1 MMLGEATPLTVKECR
16 VARRL
21 ARLFR
26 VEHSGALARR
36 PKHVVRHMVDRRARL
51 IDELLRLEECR
62 RSLEP
67 MPIPELD
74 GAMRVLARAV
84 NCMEQHCLERLAAI
98 GEELRRRRGIGTLS
112 GLRDSGSGQLLGQG

>member
-1 MMLGEATPLTVKECR
+1 MLGEATPLTTKECR

-26 VEHSGALARR
+26 IEHSGGLARR
-36 PKHVVRHMVDRRARL
+36 PKDVVRRMVDRRAHL

-62 RSLEP
+62 RSVEP
-67 MPIPELD
+67 ARIPELD
-74 GAMRVLARAV
+74 GAMRALAREV
-84 NCMEQHCLERLAAI
+84 DCMEQHCLERLAAI

-112 GLRDSGSGQLLGQG
+112 GLRDGGSGQLLGQG